1 MLAPGGSERSG
12 ACPRRPRG
20 PLARLPR
27 RSADHH
33 PAGAAPSR
41 APGGAAA
48 GVGGARH
55 LARRPDPCQTMDNL
69 THAFT
74 AIACTHAVSRERPS
88 GLTLAAAVVAANVQ
102 DVDWL
107 PVLTL
112 RPESIEAH
120 RGTMHSLL
128 AMPLLAIGAAL
139 AFRLGARHS
148 APAPPF
154 LPLLGICLV
163 AAASHLL
170 LDLLNPYGLRP
181 FLPFDG
187 TWYYGDLAGIFD
199 PWMWLILGGS
209 ALLLSG
215 RHTVPI
221 WTVLGSVI
229 VVAALRMI
237 PSQGTFG
244 VVAGLVWI
252 AGAAALLIAW
262 FRGVAPRARRAVAR
276 GGLTIAVVYVGCL
289 AVLHQ
294 RAVARAR
301 TVAARA
307 AGERGEHVVR
317 AAAIPT
323 VGDLSTWRGLA
334 ESERSVYRFAISLAA
349 APEGPIERFRSLR
362 DPAVSTLAGTDTAPL
377 TRAFLSFARFVAVD
391 IDTEDGRPVLL
402 LADPRYNNP
411 QPGQPRTW
419 PVHEPP
425 DP

>member
-1 MLAPGGSERSG
+1 
-12 ACPRRPRG
+12 
-20 PLARLPR
+20 
-27 RSADHH
+27 
-33 PAGAAPSR
+33 
-41 APGGAAA
+41 
-48 GVGGARH
+48 
-55 LARRPDPCQTMDNL
+55 MDNL

-74 AIACTHAVSRERPS
+74 AITCTHAVSRERPS
-88 GLTLAAAVVAANVQ
+88 GLTLAAAVLAANVQ
-102 DVDWL
+102 DLDWL
-107 PVLTL
+107 PVLSL

-128 AMPLLAIGAAL
+128 AMPVLAIGAAL
-139 AFRLGARHS
+139 GCRFVARRRGND
-148 APAPPF
+148 APSPPF
-154 LPLLGICLV
+154 LPMLGICLV

-181 FLPFDG
+181 LLPFDG

-215 RHTVPI
+215 RHTLPT

-237 PSQGTFG
+237 PAQGAFG
-244 VVAGLVWI
+244 IVAGLVWI

-262 FRGVAPRARRAVAR
+262 LRGVDPRARRAIAR
-276 GGLTIAVVYVGCL
+276 GGLAVAVVYVGCL

-301 TVAARA
+301 TVAVRA

-317 AAAIPT
+317 VAAIPT

-334 ESERSVYRFAISLAA
+334 ESERSVYRFAIPLGV
-349 APEGPIERFRSLR
+349 APEGPVERFRSVH
-362 DPAVSTLAGTDTAPL
+362 DPAVSALAGTDTAPL